1 MTGRMAIED
10 SPAPSIEPAALP
22 PAPVVEA
29 AAAAAPAPV
38 PVEAPVPATEAPVEV
53 APASETPETP
63 PAETATPEPSVVEG
77 EPKAAEPVVEAAP
90 EPEKPV
96 YGDFKFPEGVSAQ
109 PEQIKAFTDLLGN
122 VDVRT
127 QEGAQALLDM
137 HTQAMQDMAKTLQQQ
152 GQDAFQNMRRDW
164 REDFY
169 KRAGNRADTMAND
182 AKWAIQELFPKTED
196 RKPFVELLAAT
207 GAGDNFS
214 MISAL
219 SRVAR
224 RLRERGAPGTAIP
237 AKEQPMRA
245 ADRRYAPRTPAR

>member
-1 MTGRMAIED
+1 MTGRMAPED
-10 SPAPSIEPAALP
+10 SPALSPEPVAP
-22 PAPVVEA
+22 TPAPVVEA
-29 AAAAAPAPV
+29 AAPAPV
-38 PVEAPVPATEAPVEV
+38 EAAPVAESP
-53 APASETPETP
+53 APASEASVESVEATAEA
-63 PAETATPEPSVVEG
+63 PAEQPAAAEPSVVEG
-77 EPKAAEPVVEAAP
+77 EPKAETPPAEAAP
-90 EPEKPV
+90 VEPAKPV
-96 YGDFKFPEGVSAQ
+96 YGEFKFPEGVTAQ

-219 SRVAR
+219 ARVAR
-224 RLRERGAPGTAIP
+224 RLRERGAPATAIP

>member
-1 MTGRMAIED
+1 
-10 SPAPSIEPAALP
+10 
-22 PAPVVEA
+22 
-29 AAAAAPAPV
+29 
-38 PVEAPVPATEAPVEV
+38 V
-53 APASETPETP
+53 A
-63 PAETATPEPSVVEG
+63 EG
-77 EPKAAEPVVEAAP
+77 EPKAEESEKPAAEGAP
-90 EPEKPV
+90 EAEKPV
-96 YGDFKFPEGVSAQ
+96 YGEFKFPEGVTAP

-152 GQDAFQNMRRDW
+152 GQDAFQGVRRDW

-182 AKWAIQELFPKTED
+182 AKWTIQELFPRTED
-196 RKPFVELLAAT
+196 RKPFTDLLAAT

-219 SRVAR
+219 AKVAR
-224 RLRERGAPGTAIP
+224 RLRERGAPGAAIP

>member
-1 MTGRMAIED
+1 MAIED
-10 SPAPSIEPAALP
+10 SPAPAIEPI
-22 PAPVVEA
+22 AP
-29 AAAAAPAPV
+29 APAPV
-38 PVEAPVPATEAPVEV
+38 AEAPAPAPVEV
-53 APASETPETP
+53 ATPNPEAPAVEA
-63 PAETATPEPSVVEG
+63 PATEIP
-77 EPKAAEPVVEAAP
+77 VEAAP
-90 EPEKPV
+90 TAPEPAITDDEPKAETPQTEPVKPEPVV
-96 YGDFKFPEGVSAQ
+96 YGEFKFPEGIAAQ
-109 PEQIKAFTDLLGN
+109 PEQIKGFTDLLN
-122 VDVRT
+122 TVDVKT

-137 HTQAMQDMAKTLQQQ
+137 HTQAMQDMAKSLQQQ

-196 RKPFVELLAAT
+196 RKAFTDLLAAT

-219 SRVAR
+219 SRVSR
-224 RLRERGAPGTAIP
+224 RLRERGAPATQIP

-245 ADRRYAPRTPAR
+245 ADRRYNRPPAR

>member
-10 SPAPSIEPAALP
+10 GPAPSIEPAAP
-22 PAPVVEA
+22 APAPVVEA
-29 AAAAAPAPV
+29 PAPAVEALAPV
-38 PVEAPVPATEAPVEV
+38 AEAPVEAPIAAEAPEAPVSE
-53 APASETPETP
+53 APAE
-63 PAETATPEPSVVEG
+63 PAAAEPSVVEG
-77 EPKAAEPVVEAAP
+77 EPKPNEPALEAAP

-96 YGDFKFPEGVSAQ
+96 YGEFKFPEGVAAQ

-152 GQDAFQNMRRDW
+152 GQDAFQNVRRDW

-196 RKPFVELLAAT
+196 RKPFTDLLAAT

-219 SRVAR
+219 ARVAR
-224 RLRERGAPGTAIP
+224 RLRERGAPGAAIP
-237 AKEQPMRA
+237 AKEQPLRA

>member
-10 SPAPSIEPAALP
+10 SPAPSIEPAA
-22 PAPVVEA
+22 PAPAPMAEA
-29 AAAAAPAPV
+29 PAPAPV
-38 PVEAPVPATEAPVEV
+38 EAPAPSVEAPAAPAEAPVET
-53 APASETPETP
+53 PTETP
-63 PAETATPEPSVVEG
+63 AEPVAAEPSVVEG
-77 EPKAAEPVVEAAP
+77 EPAPEVKAEAEVAP
-90 EPEKPV
+90 EPEKPT
-96 YGDFKFPEGVSAQ
+96 YSDFKFPEGVSAQ
-109 PEQIKAFTDLLGN
+109 PEQIKAFTDLLGT

-127 QEGAQALLDM
+127 QEGAQALLDL

-182 AKWAIQELFPKTED
+182 AKWAIQELFPRTED
-196 RKPFVELLAAT
+196 RKPFVDLLSAT

-219 SRVAR
+219 AKVAR
-224 RLRERGAPGTAIP
+224 RLRERGAPGVAIP